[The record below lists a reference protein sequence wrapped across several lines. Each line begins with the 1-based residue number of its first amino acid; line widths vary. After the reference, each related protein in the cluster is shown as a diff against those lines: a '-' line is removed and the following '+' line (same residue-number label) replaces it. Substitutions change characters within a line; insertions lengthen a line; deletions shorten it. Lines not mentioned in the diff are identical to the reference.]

1 MPGAALSPGSKIWA
15 VFAKDTRSEYRTRY
29 AVNALL
35 LFALVTLT
43 AMSFAVGGAGLSPLY
58 ASVFYWIIVFFS
70 ALSSLAQTFVKEVET
85 KTATFLKLTAP
96 DDAVFFGK
104 WGFNLALLLVLQI
117 VLTPLFVVMLNIGV
131 ERWGLWLATGLLG
144 AVGLVSTAT
153 LIGALIAMAGVRGAL
168 FSVLSFPVLL
178 PLLVVLIRV
187 TEVCFGGGTPE
198 QVGDGMLVLVAYA
211 GVSTAAGWL
220 LFPFVWRE

>member
-1 MPGAALSPGSKIWA
+1 MSPAGRIWA

-58 ASVFYWIIVFFS
+58 AAVIYWTIIFFS

-85 KTATFLKLTAP
+85 KTATFLRLTAP

-104 WGFNLALLLVLQI
+104 WAFNLVLILFLQI
-117 VLTPLFVVMLNIGV
+117 VLTPLFVIMLDVEIG
-131 ERWGLWLATGLLG
+131 RWGLWLVTLILG
-144 AVGLVSTAT
+144 AVGLVSTCT

-168 FSVLSFPVLL
+168 FSVLAFPVLL

-187 TEVCFGGGTPE
+187 AEVCFGGAMETV
-198 QVGDGMLVLVAYA
+198 VGDGLLVLGAYA
-211 GVSTAAGWL
+211 GVTTAAGWL